1 MYCKSYY
8 HHPLRLFS
16 TAICLETFFKPIL
29 HESRNSDQFQHCQM
43 WISGSRPPQI
53 KANSSVWTRRGNA
66 MFRLALLVTPPGHFQ
81 RWRSQSSKLEAV
93 ALLQV
98 LIPVF
103 FFPSCVT
110 ALWLSVIYNSLFFE
124 FRIHEIKLDS
134 GRRPEFRH
142 HPKWVWSLV
151 NHFRL
156 LFLPGKYARHW
167 KQTNV
172 ILSRTYWPQ
181 CSRLWRQMM
190 FDVKQKQ
197 IESRKL

>member
-103 FFPSCVT
+103 FFLLCHSS
-110 ALWLSVIYNSLFFE
+110 LVICNLQLSLFWVQDSWDQIRQWE
-124 FRIHEIKLDS
+124 KARIS
-134 GRRPEFRH
+134 APSQVG
-142 HPKWVWSLV
+142 LV
-151 NHFRL
+151 T
-156 LFLPGKYARHW
+156 G
-167 KQTNV
+167 
-172 ILSRTYWPQ
+172 
-181 CSRLWRQMM
+181 
-190 FDVKQKQ
+190 
-197 IESRKL
+197 